1 MNDALRIIRFAE
13 YEADL
18 RSGELRRQGHRLK
31 LQEKPF
37 QVLAALLIRPGELVT
52 REELRQSLWPAD
64 TFVDFE
70 HGLNTAVNK
79 VREALRDSANDPR
92 FIETLPRRGYRF
104 IGTVDGFSASEKAS
118 KAQTK
123 MQPATSV
130 PGKSELPTA
139 PRYAS
144 RGLLLLIELAYLVS
158 YIAALHYL
166 LWVRM
171 LARFSFGPVQA
182 VTVISFIVL
191 WCAMGLPIRFYL
203 LFALSF
209 DYHLLGEKF
218 RRLFP
223 FLLFIDEFWSAMTL
237 FLVPTIGLGF
247 AFPLFVLA
255 IYSPFAQRTLVQMA
269 YPGQQHSPQRTQ
281 RNTEER

>member
-1 MNDALRIIRFAE
+1 MLPRMESGSRLTVVRFAE

-37 QVLAALLIRPGELVT
+37 QVLAALLTRPGELVT

-79 VREALRDSANDPR
+79 VREALRDSANNPR

-104 IGTVDGFSASEKAS
+104 IGPVDSKNSNASPESTVETD
-118 KAQTK
+118 QN
-123 MQPATSV
+123 
-130 PGKSELPTA
+130 ELPTA
-139 PRYAS
+139 PRWAS
-144 RGLLLLIELAYLVS
+144 RGLLLLIQLGYLWS

-166 LWVRM
+166 ILVRM
-171 LARFSFGPVQA
+171 LARFSFGPVNA
-182 VTVISFIVL
+182 ITITSCIIL
-191 WCAMGLPIRFYL
+191 WCAMGLPMRFYL
-203 LFALSF
+203 SFALAF

-223 FLLFIDEFWSAMTL
+223 FLLFIDLFWSAMTI
-237 FLVPTIGLGF
+237 FTVPKLGLGF
-247 AFPLFVLA
+247 AFALFVAA
-255 IYSPFAQRTLVQMA
+255 IYSPFAQRTLVRMA
-269 YPGQQHSPQRTQ
+269 YPDKTF
-281 RNTEER
+281 

>member
-1 MNDALRIIRFAE
+1 MNQGSTILSFGE

-18 RSGELRRQGHRLK
+18 RSGELRRLGQRLK

-37 QVLAALLIRPGELVT
+37 QVLAALLQHPGELVT
-52 REELRQSLWPAD
+52 REQLRQSLWPAD

-79 VREALRDSANDPR
+79 VREALRDSANRPR

-104 IGTVDGFSASEKAS
+104 IGAVSSSASLPNPTAE
-118 KAQTK
+118 QER
-123 MQPATSV
+123 QPAAPRSAFTE
-130 PGKSELPTA
+130 ELPKA
-139 PRYAS
+139 PRSAA
-144 RGLLLLIELAYLVS
+144 RILLLLIEAGYLIS

-182 VTVISFIVL
+182 ITITSSIIL
-191 WCAMGLPIRFYL
+191 WCAMGVPMRFYL
-203 LFALSF
+203 VFALLF
-209 DYHLLGEKF
+209 DYHLLEEKF

-223 FLLFIDEFWSAMTL
+223 FLLVIDEFWSGMTL
-237 FLVPTIGLGF
+237 FLVPGIGLGF
-247 AFPLFVLA
+247 GFVLFVA
-255 IYSPFAQRTLVQMA
+255 AVYSPFAQLTLIRMA
-269 YPGQQHSPQRTQ
+269 Y
-281 RNTEER
+281 RNRLV

>member
-1 MNDALRIIRFAE
+1 MNQSPTILRFAE

-37 QVLAALLIRPGELVT
+37 QVLAVLLQRPGELVT

-79 VREALRDSANDPR
+79 VREALHDSANNPR
-92 FIETLPRRGYRF
+92 FIETLPRRGYKF
-104 IGTVDGFSASEKAS
+104 IGEVSNNSSAVKINGKEER
-118 KAQTK
+118 QTAAF
-123 MQPATSV
+123 QPGAET
-130 PGKSELPTA
+130 ELPTA
-139 PRYAS
+139 PRSAA
-144 RGLLLLIELAYLVS
+144 RLLLLLVEAGYLLS

-182 VTVISFIVL
+182 ITITSSIIL
-191 WCAMGLPIRFYL
+191 WCAMGVPMRFYL
-203 LFALSF
+203 VFALLF
-209 DYHLLGEKF
+209 DYHLLAEKF

-223 FLLFIDEFWSAMTL
+223 FLLVIDEFWSGMTL

-247 AFPLFVLA
+247 AFILFVA
-255 IYSPFAQRTLVQMA
+255 AVYSPFAQRTLVRMA
-269 YPGQQHSPQRTQ
+269 YPNRL
-281 RNTEER
+281 R